1 MLAVVRTTFGI
12 RDLKMLANPVAP
24 ENVEYVDYATG
35 EPVTHRLSQPE
46 PEQRYLIQINSRR
59 IFARGSNWV
68 PCDLLFGRPREPFY
82 EHLIRLAAE
91 ANFNLFRIWGGGL
104 IDKPIFYELCD
115 RYGIMLFQEFPNAG
129 TRLDETDAALAITN
143 REAREILPLLMN
155 HPCIVRYGGGNE
167 WYIDA
172 ESSRQM
178 AQLRAICNEVDPTRP
193 YHDPDPET
201 KAQRHGLYWYE
212 RPQLYE
218 LYNAGRPLLS
228 GPVNPLEWNE
238 FGCAGASSVET
249 LKSIM
254 PSENL
259 WPVRNTDPYWN
270 WHKAFN
276 AYLADNWLGA
286 EQYLRLFGDLP
297 DLGTTVR
304 CSQFAQAEGLRYAC
318 QSMRRHQWHRS
329 ACASWVYNEPWPNAA
344 GDCMVEYPGCL
355 KMAYYH
361 VKHSYAPLDISA
373 VYSSLP
379 CKVGKPLGAEIWTV
393 NDGTEPLQGYRCRYR
408 VFGLRGELRAD
419 KSQPIS
425 LLAETCAKASDVDW
439 TPTAE
444 MAGQIALLWLELV
457 DPVGQVVAHN
467 LYAFSIEKEGRPPS
481 AFLAGLLKA
490 PTATLKARLGDWQQ
504 EANGEK
510 RAILEVENQADQPAL
525 FVKLDSNP
533 PADTRV
539 YFEDNYFFLLPHEGR
554 GIRITLPNNQNAKA
568 ADAAVTLLVTAW
580 NSETISIRQGGKE

>member
-1 MLAVVRTTFGI
+1 MGIWKDVRLVAYEGVSLANPIVLPQLDPPYDRATLRIRLNVNADQPRSMELSYRVRCLTLADQPVIASQKTELVAGANQADFSMEIAKPRLWWPNGYGKQHLYELEVTAQAVGEAKVLAVVRTTFGI

-46 PEQRYLIQINSRR
+46 PEQRYLIQINGRR

-276 AYLADNWLGA
+276 AYLADNWLGPSNI
-286 EQYLRLFGDLP
+286 FG
-297 DLGTTVR
+297 
-304 CSQFAQAEGLRYAC
+304 
-318 QSMRRHQWHRS
+318 
-329 ACASWVYNEPWPNAA
+329 
-344 GDCMVEYPGCL
+344 
-355 KMAYYH
+355 
-361 VKHSYAPLDISA
+361 
-373 VYSSLP
+373 SSVI
-379 CKVGKPLGAEIWTV
+379 C
-393 NDGTEPLQGYRCRYR
+393 
-408 VFGLRGELRAD
+408 
-419 KSQPIS
+419 
-425 LLAETCAKASDVDW
+425 
-439 TPTAE
+439 PT
-444 MAGQIALLWLELV
+444 
-457 DPVGQVVAHN
+457 
-467 LYAFSIEKEGRPPS
+467 
-481 AFLAGLLKA
+481 
-490 PTATLKARLGDWQQ
+490 
-504 EANGEK
+504 
-510 RAILEVENQADQPAL
+510 
-525 FVKLDSNP
+525 
-533 PADTRV
+533 
-539 YFEDNYFFLLPHEGR
+539 
-554 GIRITLPNNQNAKA
+554 
-568 ADAAVTLLVTAW
+568 
-580 NSETISIRQGGKE
+580 